1 MQHRIRNRNG
11 AAVGRGLVLTSIG
24 SQVPAILHM
33 YELSSPNESVQGTI
47 AIEAIGFLDGDP
59 ETDTGVVTL
68 RYGRDYLITLTYNLE
83 EHEDSLIYYTIKE
96 NFIIS
101 TIFIQNNREGA
112 HIRTLIAIPSQDVAI
127 RR

>member
-47 AIEAIGFLDGDP
+47 TIESIGWLDDDP

-68 RYGRDYLITLTYNLE
+68 RYGRDYLITLTYALE
-83 EHEDSLIYYTIKE
+83 EPEESLIYYTIKE

-101 TIFIQNNREGA
+101 TIFIQHNREGA